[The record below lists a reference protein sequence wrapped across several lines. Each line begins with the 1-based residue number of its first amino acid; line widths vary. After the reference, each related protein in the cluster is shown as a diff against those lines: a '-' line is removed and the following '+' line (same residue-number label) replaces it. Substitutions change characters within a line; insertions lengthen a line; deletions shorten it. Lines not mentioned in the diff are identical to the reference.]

1 MKRLIKGLWITALLF
16 SHVSGRSAE
25 PDFIVNESLIGY
37 WKFDAV
43 ENSRTKDEAT
53 GRMDFIEGN
62 YKLVE
67 GIKGKAL
74 KCDGFTTTII
84 RDAEEVPEI
93 SGAFSI
99 EAWIAPQAYPW
110 NWCAI
115 VNQEFEHQRGFF
127 FGIDAEGRIGFHAA
141 VARQWREC
149 ISDVKVPFMKWSY
162 VVATFDPESGISLFI
177 NGEKAGSLQVSGD
190 LLNDF
195 EKELQIAR
203 NHRLTIPASLN
214 RGGFSRV
221 PASYSFDGLI
231 DELKIH
237 PLVLTPDVIRNSFMQ
252 QTPLKEPDLKWR
264 RLPSINTDHS
274 DFGAY
279 YTKLKYDEDW
289 DALWKDDRY
298 PDIVVT
304 FPGEDYSMVFWKG
317 TNYNLNLVTEN
328 GQWTGDQSVETF
340 GRMGCM
346 EHMSDKQNRYSHVRI
361 IENHSARVVIHWR
374 YALSPTGAT
383 GWMSI
388 ITSTL
393 TALPSGIS

>member
-1 MKRLIKGLWITALLF
+1 MKILSLIKGLWVIPLLYSHLSVISVKADITA
-16 SHVSGRSAE
+16 SQTPSK
-25 PDFIVNESLIGY
+25 NLIGY

-43 ENSRTKDEAT
+43 ENNRTKDEAT
-53 GRMDFIEGN
+53 GMMDFIEGN

-74 KCDGFTTTII
+74 KCFGFTTTII
-84 RDAEEVPEI
+84 RDVEEMPKI

-99 EAWIAPQAYPW
+99 EAWVAPQAYPW

-149 ISDVKVPFMKWSY
+149 ISDVKIPFMEWSY

-177 NGEKAGSLQVSGD
+177 NGEKAGFLEVSGD

-195 EKELQIAR
+195 EKDLQIAR

-237 PLVLTPDVIRNSFMQ
+237 PVVLTPDEIRNSFMQ
-252 QTPLKEPDLKWR
+252 QAPLKEPNLKWR
-264 RLPSINTDHS
+264 RLPSIKTDNS
-274 DFGAY
+274 DF
-279 YTKLKYDEDW
+279 
-289 DALWKDDRY
+289 
-298 PDIVVT
+298 
-304 FPGEDYSMVFWKG
+304 
-317 TNYNLNLVTEN
+317 
-328 GQWTGDQSVETF
+328 
-340 GRMGCM
+340 
-346 EHMSDKQNRYSHVRI
+346 
-361 IENHSARVVIHWR
+361 
-374 YALSPTGAT
+374 
-383 GWMSI
+383 
-388 ITSTL
+388 
-393 TALPSGIS
+393 